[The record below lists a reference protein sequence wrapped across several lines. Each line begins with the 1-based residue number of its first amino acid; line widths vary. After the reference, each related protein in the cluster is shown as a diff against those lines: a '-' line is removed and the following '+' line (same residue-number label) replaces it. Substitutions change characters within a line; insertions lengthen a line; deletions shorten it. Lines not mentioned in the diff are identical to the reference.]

1 MEHVSLNKH
10 LNAENTGRKI
20 FYQIIKDEVEKYSSE
35 YVYEL
40 RCGYG
45 N

>member
-10 LNAENTGRKI
+10 LNAENRGKRI
-20 FYQIIKDEVEKYSSE
+20 FYQTIKDKVEKYSSE

-40 RCGYG
+40 ECGYG